1 MTTAKNTPPRT
12 DAAKAQLSDYVV
24 WIGGIL
30 LAGILLSVI
39 ALKVSEIYNRE
50 TGPAEAPAPQLESAV
65 SPDQT
70 QIDSAAS
77 SESES
82 EDDLTP
88 NDINSNAELM
98 VKGDAASAE
107 AVMYAEQALTRY
119 PPNPACADVV
129 VYAASII
136 ALKEKGFSKAEA
148 GAYVV
153 SDIHRKEPLDAE
165 GMGKILDFVNRI
177 YPRFSDYR
185 TATDTILSEC
195 A

>member
-12 DAAKAQLSDYVV
+12 DAAKAQLSDYVA

-39 ALKVSEIYNRE
+39 ALRVSETHNRE
-50 TGPAEAPAPQLESAV
+50 TGPADAPAPQLESTV
-65 SPDQT
+65 SPDEA

-77 SESES
+77 SETEG
-82 EDDLTP
+82 ENDLTP
-88 NDINSNAELM
+88 NNISSNAELM
-98 VKGDAASAE
+98 LKGDAASAE
-107 AVMYAEQALTRY
+107 AVVYAGQALTRY

-129 VYAASII
+129 VYAATII
-136 ALKEKGFSKAEA
+136 ALKERGFSKAET

-153 SDIHRKEPLDAE
+153 SDIHRREPVDVD
-165 GMGKILDFVNRI
+165 GMGKIFDFVNKI